1 LSVKRRFW
9 LWSGLAL
16 FIACAAAQRPVV
28 MTQVEQVRQSPS
40 SELSAKWAPQ
50 EHAHALEL
58 EAQANA
64 ALRAGDAKAAELLSE
79 QALVSHEHAAVLTR
93 LAQAEQRRV
102 AADAELAARQ
112 KEISELQ
119 TQQQRLSGEASGLEL
134 QAKVIRGAMPL
145 PAHGNASPER
155 RAARRVAAGAVATQA
170 RLLCIAAGML
180 QGKDAIAQQLAA
192 LDQLDQD
199 VAKRSGNDLLE
210 RALRQRSDCL
220 GRVTQARQGATQGA
234 PSDGL
239 LSELSAAGA
248 EPSRDDRGVVVVL
261 RELFDASGALSAS
274 GRASLERLASVAKS
288 HPEFPLLVVA
298 HAGSTRDASSVGK
311 QLDVVKSTLSAL
323 GAPKLEAHNAGA
335 QQPVLPGASARAQ
348 ERNQRFDIVFVAP
361 GV

>member
-1 LSVKRRFW
+1 MAKRRFW
-9 LWSGLAL
+9 FSSALAL
-16 FIACAAAQRPVV
+16 VIACASAPRPAI
-28 MTQVEQVRQSPS
+28 MTQVEQVRTSPS

-50 EHAHALEL
+50 EHAHALQL
-58 EAQANA
+58 EEQANA
-64 ALRAGDAKAAELLSE
+64 ELRAGDVKAAELLSE
-79 QALVSHEHAAVLTR
+79 RALVAHEHAAVLTR
-93 LAQAEQRRV
+93 LAQAEQRRI

-134 QAKVIRGAMPL
+134 QAKVLRGAMPL
-145 PAHGNASPER
+145 AAHGNATVER

-170 RLLCIAAGML
+170 RLLCLAAGML

-199 VAKRSGNDLLE
+199 VAKRTGNDVLE
-210 RALRQRSDCL
+210 RAMRQRSECL
-220 GRVTQARQGATQGA
+220 GRVTQARQGAAQGA

-261 RELFDASGALSAS
+261 RDLFDAGGALSSS
-274 GRASLERLASVAKS
+274 GRASLERLAAVAKS

-298 HAGSTRDASSVGK
+298 HAGSAREANSVGK
-311 QLDVVKSTLSAL
+311 QLDVVKTTLSQL
-323 GAPKLEAHNAGA
+323 GAQKLEAHNAGT
-335 QQPVLPGASARAQ
+335 QQPVLPGASPRAA